1 MGKQKVFEE
10 ITRVTSPHVTVW
22 CRSTVAAPQRLGKC
36 PTLRASYST
45 FVLSTTHIVQYMPD
59 YLELKLKE
67 YSLPLYRV
75 STCQCFQDYFDAP
88 STRVC
93 HSLPLQQPSLEICAP
108 TNAGLCV
115 PRCLSSLSGLPN
127 CISQVRRAG
136 RERVCEGSERID
148 EGAGWRARPSV
159 CVQLL
164 ACRRDRTGPVF
175 CSCYASA

>member
-1 MGKQKVFEE
+1 MSPFGADPPLPRHKGSANVLRYE
-10 ITRVTSPHVTVW
+10 RV
-22 CRSTVAAPQRLGKC
+22 
-36 PTLRASYST
+36 T
-45 FVLSTTHIVQYMPD
+45 FVLSTTHIVQYMAD

-67 YSLPLYRV
+67 HSLPLYRV
-75 STCQCFQDYFDAP
+75 SACQCFQDYFDAP

-93 HSLPLQQPSLEICAP
+93 HSLPLQQPSFEISTP

-148 EGAGWRARPSV
+148 KGAGWRARPSV

-164 ACRRDRTGPVF
+164 ACRRDRSGPVF